1 MKRRVEI
8 KLIIVLVLLACFVF
22 SCGGGD
28 GGGNASN
35 SNNPPPDTTP
45 PVITL
50 NGANP
55 VTVLAG
61 STYVDAGATALDDVG
76 GNITSR
82 ITTTGLPI
90 DTNVIG
96 NHTVMYNVPD
106 KAGNQAAPVTRTV
119 KVVNIPPPPDT
130 TPPVITLNGANPV
143 TVLAG
148 SIYVDAGATALDDV
162 DGNITSRITT
172 TGLPIDTNV
181 IGNHTVTYNVP
192 DKAGNQAAPVTR
204 MVKVTPVVNPPPTG
218 TISADPTNIQAGQS
232 SMVTWSTTGGTVSIS
247 GIGNNLTATGSQAVS
262 PSATTA
268 YTMTVTASDG
278 QKATGSVTVNV
289 TPVSQPPVV
298 RVLYVTPQDRTPR
311 SDYYAAV
318 ANAPVNIQG
327 WYKNQLG
334 GKTFSLFRV
343 QPETCRLPQAADYYA
358 VDSWTK
364 VMTDVQTCAPV
375 EYDDPVFVWVLYV
388 DIVHA
393 CNAPGRLGAG
403 TSGVTMLPRQDMD
416 GLVGAR
422 YFDDCGKEWVYP
434 PDRYIGGLG
443 HELGH
448 AFGLPHPPGCE
459 AGLPTCDYNA
469 LMWAGFWQYPNTYL
483 RSEEKQFLQES
494 PFFR

>member
-1 MKRRVEI
+1 MAMNRRGEI
-8 KLIIVLVLLACFVF
+8 KFLIGLVLLACFVF

-35 SNNPPPDTTP
+35 NNNPPPDTTP

-50 NGANP
+50 NGAKV
-55 VTVLAG
+55 VTVPVG
-61 STYVDAGATALDDVG
+61 TVYNDAGATALDDSD
-76 GNITSR
+76 GNITSK
-82 ITTTGLPI
+82 IVTTGLPI

-96 NHTVMYNVPD
+96 D
-106 KAGNQAAPVTRTV
+106 
-119 KVVNIPPPPDT
+119 
-130 TPPVITLNGANPV
+130 
-143 TVLAG
+143 
-148 SIYVDAGATALDDV
+148 
-162 DGNITSRITT
+162 
-172 TGLPIDTNV
+172 
-181 IGNHTVTYNVP
+181 HTVTYNVP
-192 DKAGNQAAPVTR
+192 DQAGNQAVPVTR
-204 MVKVTPVVNPPPTG
+204 
-218 TISADPTNIQAGQS
+218 
-232 SMVTWSTTGGTVSIS
+232 
-247 GIGNNLTATGSQAVS
+247 
-262 PSATTA
+262 
-268 YTMTVTASDG
+268 
-278 QKATGSVTVNV
+278 TVNV

-298 RVLYVTPQDRTPR
+298 RVLYVTPQNRTLR

-318 ANAPVNIQG
+318 ANAPVNIQS

-334 GKTFSLFRV
+334 GKTFSLFHV
-343 QPETCRLPQAADYYA
+343 QPETCQLPQAADYYA
-358 VDSWTK
+358 VDSWAK

-375 EYDDPVFVWVLYV
+375 GYDDPVFVWVLYV

-393 CNAPGRLGAG
+393 CDAPGRLGAG

-422 YFDDCGKEWVYP
+422 YFDDCGQEWIYP

-459 AGLPTCDYNA
+459 AGLSTCDYNA